1 MLSRIVAS
9 LQFRLV
15 VSFAFVLALTLAGVS
30 LYIGRVADRE
40 ADRLVQDVDTAR
52 HHRIKEIVTKVYL
65 SRFDSRAM
73 QIALE
78 NAGSFYGWRLILN
91 DPQGRKLADSHFTRA
106 LPELDPSPNMRRI
119 NIVSLGQP
127 AATLWIELDRSDHE
141 RIAPEP
147 GPSRIVDDLNR
158 SLVWAGLAG
167 GLIGLIVVSALSQ
180 SVLAPV
186 RALGRA
192 ASRLGAGD
200 LKHRVE
206 RPGLDEIGDLS
217 RTFNAMAEGLETA
230 ETRRRAL
237 VADVAHELRTPLS
250 NIQGYLE
257 AVKDDVLEADEETI
271 DTIYGQARQLSRL
284 VEDLRV
290 LAMAESGALRLD
302 LAEMSVGELVRQ
314 SADAFL
320 PRAAIRGVSFEVQ
333 VDEGAASVMADRARI
348 EQVVGNLIDNAITH
362 SPEGGTVSLT
372 CGRSDDGGVRV
383 TVADNG
389 PGIPSSEAEMVFE
402 RFYRV
407 DPSRSRTTGGA
418 GLGLTIARQMIEAHG
433 GRIWLESAEGEGTRF
448 IFELPGPE
456 SHSSER

>member
-1 MLSRIVAS
+1 MLRRIVAS

-15 VSFAFVLALTLAGVS
+15 VSFALVLALTLAGVS
-30 LYIGRVADRE
+30 FYIGRVADRE
-40 ADRLVQDVDTAR
+40 AGRLERDVEVAR
-52 HHRIKEIVTKVYL
+52 HLRIQEIVTKVYF
-65 SRFDSRAM
+65 SRFNSRALQM
-73 QIALE
+73 ALE

-91 DPQGRKLADSHFTRA
+91 DPQGRMLADSHFTRD
-106 LPELDPSPNMRRI
+106 LPELDPSPSLRRI
-119 NIVSLGQP
+119 NIVASGRP
-127 AATLWIELDRSDHE
+127 AATLWIEMDRSFPQ

-147 GPSRIVDDLNR
+147 GPRRIVDDLNR

-167 GLIGLIVVSALSQ
+167 GLIGLIVLSALSQ
-180 SVLAPV
+180 SVLSPV

-192 ASRLGAGD
+192 ARRLGAGD
-200 LKHRVE
+200 LEHRVE

-230 ETRRRAL
+230 EQRRRAL

-257 AVKDDVLEADEETI
+257 AVKDGVVEADEETI

-290 LAMAESGALRLD
+290 LALAESGALRLE
-302 LAEMSVGELVRQ
+302 LAEMSVGELLRQ

-320 PRAAIRGVSFEVQ
+320 PRAATRGLSFDVEI
-333 VDEGAASVMADRARI
+333 DDSAPTVMADRARI
-348 EQVVGNLIDNAITH
+348 QQVVGNLIDNAITH
-362 SPEGGTVSLT
+362 SPEGGTVTLT
-372 CGRSDDGGVRV
+372 CEHSDEGGVRV
-383 TVADNG
+383 TVADSG
-389 PGIPSSEAEMVFE
+389 PGIPSDEAEMVFE

-407 DPSRSRTTGGA
+407 DPSRSRATGGA

-433 GRIWLESAEGEGTRF
+433 GHIRLARAEGEGSRF
-448 IFELPGPE
+448 IFELPG
-456 SHSSER
+456 SEDNQGDT

>member
-15 VSFAFVLALTLAGVS
+15 VSFALVLSLTLAGVS

-40 ADRLVQDVDTAR
+40 ADRLEQDVEAAR
-52 HHRIKEIVTKVYL
+52 QQRIKEVVTKVYL
-65 SRFDSRAM
+65 SRFDSRALQM
-73 QIALE
+73 ALE

-91 DPQGRKLADSHFTRA
+91 DPHGRMLADSDFMQTV
-106 LPELDPSPNMRRI
+106 PVLDPSPNMRRI
-119 NIVSLGQP
+119 NIVSSGRP
-127 AATLWIELDRSDHE
+127 AATLWIELDKALPE
-141 RIAPEP
+141 RMAPEP
-147 GPSRIVDDLNR
+147 GPSRIVADLNR

-192 ASRLGAGD
+192 ARRLGSGD
-200 LKHRVE
+200 LAYRVE
-206 RPGLDEIGDLS
+206 EPGRDEIGDLS

-230 ETRRRAL
+230 EQRRRAL

-257 AVKDDVLEADEETI
+257 AVKDGVLEADEETI

-302 LAEMSVGELVRQ
+302 LAEMSVGELLRQ

-320 PRAAIRGVSFEVQ
+320 PRAAARGVSFDLR
-333 VDEGAASVMADRARI
+333 VDEESPLVMADRARI

-362 SPEGGTVSLT
+362 SPEGGMVTLT
-372 CGRSDDGGVRV
+372 CVGSGDGGVRV
-383 TVADNG
+383 AVGDSG
-389 PGIPSSEAEMVFE
+389 PGVPSDEAEMVFE

-407 DPSRSRTTGGA
+407 DPSRSRATGGV
-418 GLGLTIARQMIEAHG
+418 GLGLTIARQMTEAHG
-433 GRIWLESAEGEGTRF
+433 GRIWLEPAEGEGSRF
-448 IFELPGPE
+448 VFELPAA
-456 SHSSER
+456 